1 MSRHKRF
8 DTQSQ
13 ILLHALRAERGRWWT
28 LRDLSRVTNICE
40 TSLSAQLRNLRKPKY
55 GELTV
60 ERRRLNSGEN
70 EYRLGME

>member
-13 ILLHALRAERGRWWT
+13 ILLSALRAERGRWWT
-28 LRDLSRVTNICE
+28 LRDLSQSTGICE
-40 TSLSAQLRNLRKPKY
+40 TSVSAQLRNLRKKAY

-60 ERRRLNSGEN
+60 ERRLNAGVN

>member
-8 DTQSQ
+8 DTQMQ
-13 ILLHALRAERGRWWT
+13 IVLSALRADRKRWWS
-28 LRDLSRVTNICE
+28 LRELSLATNICE
-40 TSLSAQLRNLRKPKY
+40 TSLSAQLRNLRKPAN

-60 ERRRLNSGEN
+60 ERRRLNDGVN